1 MISAIVLAVVL
12 PLVLNRPKD
21 LGYSYEEENAPLE
34 YPVVETIIFNRQI
47 RNILSVYLAITDKNN
62 HIGNYLLGVLS
73 QARIPAEKLKPF
85 SNYLEEFIDIVTKG
99 GSSPIQGFSGLEY
112 HLMMFFEKTNFT
124 ELELGRFLYELFTTI
139 TVGSEANKLLLELG
153 QDDFVALSSN
163 TIFTIKMLNKMSEGI
178 SARDARALQGI
189 IYSLGVNYLNVLDKL
204 GFENF
209 EKLLGFDYDR
219 QKDDTSMDEEEWQT
233 YSKTMSM
240 VKNKVSNLFYILSQ
254 AMTHTS
260 AYGFELL
267 SMYFS
272 IEDKSTYEAE
282 QYLILSH
289 VEIAKAIKKGLD
301 NSFEKAEITGV
312 GETQEFIQSYSELIV
327 QFQIFMDM
335 THSKESD
342 YGALEED
349 AYSQLESFISYVE
362 LLSFYEKIDFY
373 QIDDDNYQNLLQA
386 AQGLWNMNESMES
399 FVDELLTTLFA
410 NFVFNFV
417 SLDDLV
423 ENSRKAFQDII
434 KDTIESIMA
443 VEDYGELNY

>member
-1 MISAIVLAVVL
+1 
-12 PLVLNRPKD
+12 
-21 LGYSYEEENAPLE
+21 
-34 YPVVETIIFNRQI
+34 
-47 RNILSVYLAITDKNN
+47 
-62 HIGNYLLGVLS
+62 
-73 QARIPAEKLKPF
+73 
-85 SNYLEEFIDIVTKG
+85 
-99 GSSPIQGFSGLEY
+99 
-112 HLMMFFEKTNFT
+112 
-124 ELELGRFLYELFTTI
+124 
-139 TVGSEANKLLLELG
+139 
-153 QDDFVALSSN
+153 
-163 TIFTIKMLNKMSEGI
+163 
-178 SARDARALQGI
+178 
-189 IYSLGVNYLNVLDKL
+189 
-204 GFENF
+204 
-209 EKLLGFDYDR
+209 
-219 QKDDTSMDEEEWQT
+219 
-233 YSKTMSM
+233 
-240 VKNKVSNLFYILSQ
+240 
-254 AMTHTS
+254 
-260 AYGFELL
+260 
-267 SMYFS
+267 MYFS

-362 LLSFYEKIDFY
+362 LLSFYEKIDFD